1 MPLKE
6 IDRDVEVLTASALL
20 SRLWHI
26 EADIKYMKE
35 NIEDLDNS
43 YHDVETNLDVIEA
56 NATNTKHNFVGHTRS
71 ILDRLGIIEE
81 RLNAMDKR
89 LDGKLHGDD
98 VRNHRYYKLEEDY
111 QRQLS
116 KCAVTQANIKAIQ
129 EKLNAID

>member
-6 IDRDVEVLTASALL
+6 IDRDVEVLTASSLL

-43 YHDVETNLDVIEA
+43 YHDIET
-56 NATNTKHNFVGHTRS
+56 
-71 ILDRLGIIEE
+71 
-81 RLNAMDKR
+81 R
-89 LDGKLHGDD
+89 LDE
-98 VRNHRYYKLEEDY
+98 LEEDY
-111 QRQLS
+111 NRQLS

>member
-6 IDRDVEVLTASALL
+6 IDRDVEVLTASSLL

-43 YHDVETNLDVIEA
+43 YQDIETRLDA
-56 NATNTKHNFVGHTRS
+56 
-71 ILDRLGIIEE
+71 IEE
-81 RLNAMDKR
+81 RLDSMI
-89 LDGKLHGDD
+89 HGAD

-111 QRQLS
+111 NRQLS

-129 EKLNAID
+129 ERLDGVD

>member
-43 YHDVETNLDVIEA
+43 YQDIET
-56 NATNTKHNFVGHTRS
+56 
-71 ILDRLGIIEE
+71 
-81 RLNAMDKR
+81 R
-89 LDGKLHGDD
+89 LDE
-98 VRNHRYYKLEEDY
+98 LEESKMGQVVTEDSLA
-111 QRQLS
+111 LS
-116 KCAVTQANIKAIQ
+116 KIKERIAIMQ
-129 EKLNAID
+129 EKIDGID

>member
-6 IDRDVEVLTASALL
+6 IDRDVEVLTASSLL

-43 YHDVETNLDVIEA
+43 YQDIETNLDAIES
-56 NATNTKHNFVGHTRS
+56 R
-71 ILDRLGIIEE
+71 LD
-81 RLNAMDKR
+81 AMDKR
-89 LDGKLHGDD
+89 LDGKMHGDD

-111 QRQLS
+111 NRQLS
-116 KCAVTQANIKAIQ
+116 KCAVTQATIKAIE
-129 EKLNAID
+129 EKLNGIY

>member
-43 YHDVETNLDVIEA
+43 YHDIET
-56 NATNTKHNFVGHTRS
+56 
-71 ILDRLGIIEE
+71 
-81 RLNAMDKR
+81 R
-89 LDGKLHGDD
+89 LDE
-98 VRNHRYYKLEEDY
+98 LEEKNNVTDEISISNHTS
-111 QRQLS
+111 S
-116 KCAVTQANIKAIQ
+116 KVKGSRFCMAGASV
-129 EKLNAID
+129 